1 MWVEEVA
8 AARAA
13 EGKTSLAQE
22 LRNLLMREQQRK
34 DAQLIKQAM
43 SGNQRKGLSSIEIQ
57 DREGHWIE
65 INDQQTIENELLK
78 ELACRFNQA
87 SNTPFQTDPLDI
99 GTLGITKASQQILKG
114 NYQPTAQTDEWA
126 RNLIP
131 FLAQAPTD
139 LTPEQYKLGWKKFK
153 EKTSAGSSGI
163 TIPQMK
169 AHGTSNYLTEVD
181 TIMANLPYRFGFS
194 PQRWRKGLD
203 VMIEKKPGVRQL
215 SKLRAILLYEADFY
229 IERKERKLW
238 LSSKVEAGKICQQLT
253 NLSTRH

>member
-1 MWVEEVA
+1 VVKQAEIKDINLLTISEVEENLAECRANYHRLKQEAPHLRAMWVEEVA

-22 LRNLLMREQQRK
+22 LRNLLTREQQRK
-34 DAQLIKQAM
+34 DTRLIKQAM

-57 DREGHWIE
+57 DHEGHWIE

-87 SNTPFQTDPLDI
+87 SHTPFQMDPLLSDI

-126 RNLIP
+126 RNLITEVP
-131 FLAQAPTD
+131 ID
-139 LTPEQYKLGWKKFK
+139 LTREQYKLGWKKVK
-153 EKTSAGSSGI
+153 EKTSAGPSGI
-163 TIPQMK
+163 TIPQLK

-194 PQRWRKGLD
+194 P
-203 VMIEKKPGVRQL
+203 
-215 SKLRAILLYEADFY
+215 LRND
-229 IERKERKLW
+229 RKETR
-238 LSSKVEAGKICQQLT
+238 SEATI
-253 NLSTRH
+253 